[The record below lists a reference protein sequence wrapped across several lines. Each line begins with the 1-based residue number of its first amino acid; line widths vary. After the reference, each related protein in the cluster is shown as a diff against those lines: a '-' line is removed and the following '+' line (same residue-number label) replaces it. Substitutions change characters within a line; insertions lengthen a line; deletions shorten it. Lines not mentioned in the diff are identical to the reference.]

1 MEDTKKEEL
10 GEPKEGTKEDIKEDE
25 EELTYIAGDDWTI
38 PIEFD
43 RDISNAD
50 ILFTLKKG
58 DFTYED
64 ESVAGDHK
72 SDMVAVFS
80 IPKKVTS
87 KLEEWE
93 YKWMVSV
100 IENGKKVSTKPEC
113 IYVETM

>member
-1 MEDTKKEEL
+1 MEQEEKK
-10 GEPKEGTKEDIKEDE
+10 EPKEDSKEDLKEDKE
-25 EELTYIAGDDWTI
+25 EPTYIAGDDWTI

-58 DFTYED
+58 DFIYED
-64 ESVAGDHK
+64 ESVAGNHK
-72 SDMVAVFS
+72 SDKVAIFS
-80 IPKKVTS
+80 IPSKVTS

-93 YKWMVSV
+93 YKWMVSI
-100 IENGKKVSTKPEC
+100 IEDKKKVSTKPEC

>member
-1 MEDTKKEEL
+1 MDKEVL
-10 GEPKEGTKEDIKEDE
+10 EPKEDSKEDVKEDKDEGGE
-25 EELTYIAGDDWTI
+25 EPTYMAGDDWTI

-50 ILFTLKKG
+50 ILFTLKK
-58 DFTYED
+58 DNFIYED
-64 ESVAGDHK
+64 ESLSGDHREE
-72 SDMVAVFS
+72 VAIFS
-80 IPKKVTS
+80 IPSKVTS